1 MTGQA
6 PIRVLLVEDDE
17 DDVVITR
24 ALLEE
29 AESTEFRL
37 DWVSGWE
44 AGRDAILAA
53 EHDVYLLDYR
63 LGGQSGVDLLR
74 EVKARGAEG
83 PFILLT
89 GQGSREVDLE
99 AMAAGAASYLAKRVL
114 EAPLLERTIRYAVE
128 LRRAVEARRAA
139 EARARQGE
147 RLADLGAVA
156 ARIVHD
162 LGNPL
167 AGIGMQVDLLRR
179 KAAAEPAQPLERS
192 ARVLEQLAADVAR
205 LSGLVREFLD
215 FSREQRLARRLIA
228 VDVLLDQVLRIWQPL
243 AAARGIELE
252 RAVAP
257 EVPAILV
264 DVDKM
269 HRVFDNLVKNAIE
282 AIEADAGTVQVRAT
296 ADGAER
302 VQIEVEDTG
311 PGFPAGM
318 DPFKLFQTSKPEGT
332 GLGLPIVREIVDA
345 HGGSVTIEPGRAGGA
360 CVRIVLP
367 VRRA

>member
-1 MTGQA
+1 MTGA
-6 PIRVLLVEDDE
+6 TPIRVLLVEDDE

-24 ALLEE
+24 ALLRE
-29 AESTEFRL
+29 AESTEFTL
-37 DWVSGWE
+37 DWVSGWA

-114 EAPLLERTIRYAVE
+114 DAPLLERTIRYAVE
-128 LRRAVEARRAA
+128 LRRADEARRAA

-167 AGIGMQVDLLRR
+167 TAIGMQIDLLRR
-179 KAAAEPAQPLERS
+179 KAAAEPEQPLERT
-192 ARVLEQLAADVAR
+192 ARVLEQLAADVTR

-215 FSREQRLARRLIA
+215 FSREQRLSRRPIA
-228 VDVLLDQVLRIWQPL
+228 VAALLEEVLRDWQPL
-243 AAARGIELE
+243 AAARGVALDA
-252 RAVAP
+252 AVGP
-257 EVPAILV
+257 EVPAVSV

-269 HRVFDNLVKNAIE
+269 HRVFDNLVKNAID
-282 AIEADAGTVQVRAT
+282 AIGDGPGTVQVRA
-296 ADGAER
+296 AAEDAER
-302 VQIEVEDTG
+302 VRIEVEDTG
-311 PGFPAGM
+311 SGFPPGM
-318 DPFKLFQTSKPEGT
+318 DPFKLFQTSKPDGT

-345 HGGSVTIEPGRAGGA
+345 HGGSVTIVPGRGRGA
-360 CVRIVLP
+360 CVRLVLP